1 MGIVDKTFSFNFE
14 TQEDIVSWSWSS
26 KKIFTTKSVYNHTS
40 SDGEINSFNHIWRS
54 KLPYKIKIFTWLLEK
69 GAILTKDNML
79 RRKWIGDPSSKF
91 CDQPET
97 IDHLFF
103 QCSIAKCVWAMIGQ
117 CFGANNTPRDCRQ
130 YKQWIRKWLP
140 DGHNVYHFNFAAVCW
155 AIWKCRNKA
164 VFDAKLIRHP
174 AEILLHSYA
183 FMNYWAGLYTSD
195 FQGRLLDGVKTLL
208 ACAHKVLAQQAG
220 GATRGVAA
228 VVACRSRRSGGLML
242 QNSKKK
248 KERNKFVRVNYVCCG
263 VQWGCVC
270 VMLKPS
276 FVLAHALSS
285 VASWPSPGNP
295 GFWVCLCSLLA

>member
-1 MGIVDKTFSFNFE
+1 MGKPICIDHPVLYDLCENKMITVQEMLAINGRLNFSRWLHHSLFEEWMGIVDKTFSFNFE

-117 CFGANNTPRDCRQ
+117 CFGANNTSRDCRQ

-183 FMNYWAGLYTSD
+183 FMNY
-195 FQGRLLDGVKTLL
+195 
-208 ACAHKVLAQQAG
+208 
-220 GATRGVAA
+220 
-228 VVACRSRRSGGLML
+228 
-242 QNSKKK
+242 
-248 KERNKFVRVNYVCCG
+248 
-263 VQWGCVC
+263 
-270 VMLKPS
+270 
-276 FVLAHALSS
+276 
-285 VASWPSPGNP
+285 
-295 GFWVCLCSLLA
+295 